1 MIYRD
6 GQTVENFNVRWA
18 DEERLQVADSRQII
32 DMDACTTPLVTESSD
47 EIILTE
53 RIRLLIVDDEPFNL
67 IALEGL
73 LNMMNIEDI
82 TKAFHGKQ
90 ALDMIIQRPQYFDAI
105 LTDNQMPEM
114 LGIELAQN
122 IRNL

>member
-6 GQTVENFNVRWA
+6 RQTDENFNVRWA

-105 LTDNQMPEM
+105 LTDN
-114 LGIELAQN
+114 
-122 IRNL
+122 